1 MRKDGK
7 QFFSK
12 KYDTRE
18 EAVNAQRTATSSGL
32 ENVNVV
38 QTNRDEFAFN
48 YEFKIDLGSYSGELP
63 DEIKTAFDNLNEL
76 QIKAYAQG
84 DESTYLTISRNTY
97 EEAITDQNACRME
110 NIAAAKI
117 VVFKDGVPTTLDKVL
132 NSFK

>member
-1 MRKDGK
+1 M
-7 QFFSK
+7 
-12 KYDTRE
+12 
-18 EAVNAQRTATSSGL
+18 
-32 ENVNVV
+32 
-38 QTNRDEFAFN
+38 
-48 YEFKIDLGSYSGELP
+48 
-63 DEIKTAFDNLNEL
+63 NEL

-97 EEAITDQNACRME
+97 EEAITDQNACRMQ